1 MVRSKTLFLKT
12 MLQAGRYLPGCT
24 ILILSVLLF
33 FPSPGVHA
41 AERDTVLN
49 AVYSEPFF
57 YNVLA
62 DKKGSIFAGTSEGIF
77 QLQGTKLIPYKKEPG
92 YITLSK
98 TGELV
103 ISTDGISNYYERKYL
118 YLLPFPELARDE
130 YHAGT
135 EDHFYLCSGGRIY
148 IYKIVPYSYSY
159 AHHSIRTISENYVG
173 TYSGIY
179 YKGKRLAPP
188 APRFTDGYIREIN
201 GITYL
206 CYDALLTIDPA
217 KVQLTISDSTVQG
230 IPATNDT
237 FGVQF
242 RDVYQSKGN
251 GQFYFSSVT
260 DLLKMEK
267 GGVPVSIYT
276 SSKKISEIVLVGEY
290 KSILYFSDG
299 NYLLKSRIIDDK
311 IDTLATLPA
320 EIYDGTVT
328 ERNIYLLTPEGL
340 YQLNTNNDVQK
351 LTPLSQAHSMEL
363 ISATEMVI
371 ATNNGLFRFNT
382 ANKVLTPLIRGVEF
396 NRKALFKKGDLLQA
410 GSINGLYTINVN
422 DLELL
427 AAKNK
432 SLAEKQPLPAYIIIL
447 LLLALALIAVLAVLL
462 LRARRNL
469 ELTAVQLKELNVD
482 VLSREKIEQYISENL
497 ATASLKSITDHFN
510 TNNSHIYK
518 LIEPDKPGSIIQK
531 MRLEKL
537 IELQKEGKEI
547 EAIAEATGL
556 SVSYLKKIRNK
567 LEN

>member
-1 MVRSKTLFLKT
+1 MH
-12 MLQAGRYLPGCT
+12 
-24 ILILSVLLF
+24 VLLIAVVVF
-33 FPSPGVHA
+33 CQSAAFA
-41 AERDTVLN
+41 AERDTILN
-49 AVYSEPFF
+49 TVYSKPVF

-62 DKKGSIFAGTSEGIF
+62 DKKGRIFAGTSEGIF
-77 QLQGTKLIPYKKEPG
+77 QLQGTKLIPYKKEQG

-135 EDHFYLCSGGRIY
+135 EDYFYLCSGGRIY
-148 IYKIVPYSYSY
+148 IYDIVPYSYSY

-179 YKGKRLAPP
+179 YKGKPLGPP

-201 GITYL
+201 GITYI

-230 IPATNDT
+230 IPAANETI
-237 FGVQF
+237 GVQF
-242 RDVYQSKGN
+242 RDVYQSKRN

-267 GGVPVSIYT
+267 GSTPVSIYQT
-276 SSKKISEIVLVGEY
+276 KEKIGEIVIIGEY
-290 KSILYFSDG
+290 KGQLFFSDG
-299 NYLLKSRIIDDK
+299 KNLLGIVLGAGVA
-311 IDTLATLPA
+311 DTFATLPA
-320 EIYDGTVT
+320 EIVDGSVT
-328 ERNIYLLTPEGL
+328 DRNIYLLTNNGL
-340 YQLNTNNDVQK
+340 YQFNSNNEVEK
-351 LTPLSQAHSMEL
+351 LTQLSQAHTMEL

-371 ATNNGLFRFNT
+371 ATNSGLYSFNT
-382 ANKVLTPLIRGVEF
+382 VNKVLTPLIGGIEF

-410 GSINGLYTINVN
+410 GSINGLYTININ

-427 AAKNK
+427 AARNR
-432 SLAEKQPLPAYIIIL
+432 LLTEKEPLPVYIVIL
-447 LLLALALIAVLAVLL
+447 LLLALVLIAVLAVLL
-462 LRARRNL
+462 LRARKNM
-469 ELTAVQLKELNVD
+469 ELTAVQLKELNVN
-482 VLSREKIEQYISENL
+482 VLTREKIEEYIRENL
-497 ATASLKSITDHFN
+497 SIASLKSITDHFN
-510 TNNSHIYK
+510 TNNSQVYR
-518 LIEPDKPGSIIQK
+518 LIEPDKPGSIIQQ

-537 IELQKEGKEI
+537 IELQKEGIDI

-556 SVSYLKKIRNK
+556 SVSYLKKIRNRSQA
-567 LEN
+567 ED